1 MGLRYRAVPLSL
13 ALMLAVVACGDDG
26 GTAPQESDPV
36 LAKQSGDAQ
45 TGDPGAA
52 LADPVVVRVTR
63 DGSPLSG
70 QSVSWSVSAGGG
82 SVSPTT
88 STTDA
93 NGDASTTWTLGATP
107 GGNVLDASASGATGS
122 PQTFTATGQ
131 APPPATADVSVEDN
145 FFDPSSARVAVGGSV
160 TWTWNGAV
168 AHNVTFSSG
177 TSSGTYATGT
187 FVRDFPTAGT
197 FDYLCTIHGS
207 AMSGT
212 VVVETP

>member
-1 MGLRYRAVPLSL
+1 MGFRYRTIPLALLLSL
-13 ALMLAVVACGDDG
+13 AVAACGDDG

-52 LADPVVVRVTR
+52 LSDPIVVRVTR
-63 DGSPLSG
+63 DGSPVSG

-82 SVSPTT
+82 SVTPTT
-88 STTDA
+88 STTDT
-93 NGDASTTWTLGATP
+93 NGDASTTWTLGAAA
-107 GGNVLDASASGATGS
+107 GGNALEASAAGATGS
-122 PQTFTATGQ
+122 PLTFTATGE
-131 APPPATADVSVEDN
+131 APPPAAAAVSVEDN

-177 TSSGTYATGT
+177 SNSATQAAGT
-187 FVRDFPTAGT
+187 FVRDFPAAGS
-197 FDYLCTIHGS
+197 FAYLCTIHGS

-212 VVVETP
+212 VVVEEP